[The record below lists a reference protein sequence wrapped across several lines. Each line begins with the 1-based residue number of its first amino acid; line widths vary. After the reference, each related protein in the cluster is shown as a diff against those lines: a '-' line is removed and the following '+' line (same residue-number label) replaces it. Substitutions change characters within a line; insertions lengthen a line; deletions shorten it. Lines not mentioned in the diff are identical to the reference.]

1 MESAGLASAR
11 PDRRYPAAFYVLT
24 LAFAVVAA
32 LGAARGVA
40 PLMFLYMFT
49 PLLAVL
55 VLHATHAGRVGFQGA
70 GLRRLAAEI
79 SLDRPGFRGWPFA
92 VLFPPILFGLVTLA
106 VVGTGVAH
114 YRMVAAFGPL
124 WLLGVGFSV
133 VSALGEE
140 AGWRGYLL
148 PSLLQLGIWP
158 AMLLTGLL
166 HGLWHFPVI
175 LLTPYYHSA
184 GSPWIVL
191 PEFLVVL
198 TLAGVIYGYLRLWT
212 GSLWPPILLHASINE
227 SLAFYEKGT
236 EAADPVRLEYWGAES
251 GVFTIVA
258 VALVVA
264 WIALRWPP
272 LSRPDESGLASG

>member
-1 MESAGLASAR
+1 MEAAGLASVR
-11 PDRRYPAAFYVLT
+11 PDRRYPSAFYALA

-55 VLHATHAGRVGFQGA
+55 VLHATQAGRVGFQWA
-70 GLRRLAAEI
+70 GLRRLTADL
-79 SLDRPGFRGWPFA
+79 SLHRPGFRGWPIA
-92 VLFPPILFGLVTLA
+92 ILLPPILFGLVTLA
-106 VVGTGVAH
+106 VVGTGVAQYH
-114 YRMVAAFGPL
+114 MVAALGPL

-251 GVFTIVA
+251 GGFTIVA
-258 VALVVA
+258 VSLVVA
-264 WIALRWPP
+264 WIALRWRP
-272 LSRPDESGLASG
+272 LSGTDEPGLASG